1 MPVRHS
7 HGVGLNR
14 RQPGEKVVNRRPGV
28 NRRVHGQRMGRHTG
42 MIETDDTARHSG
54 TWSLFEPHPL
64 RQTILGEVHARP
76 FHPVDTPRRLFQMGF
91 VTGTAAS
98 AADRHALG
106 EMCRRQGVEPP
117 QDGAKHHRFSFTDG
131 ATLRWEQHSE
141 FTTYTF
147 DIPAHGDRRPFE
159 RSAREML
166 ALVPAFERPGPLL
179 VAADLHLMREEAVDG
194 LADHFDPA
202 SLAASHVDGQA
213 ALIASDFRPCP
224 DGFVRI
230 LVLDRSL
237 DPAGAGALCQRVL
250 EIETYRILALLGLPE
265 AQRLAPAMRRIE
277 EDLTRI
283 AAAMTTS
290 QELNSDQRLLDE
302 MTVLAAA
309 LEADWATSAYRFGAS
324 RAYDGIVQQ
333 RLAVIGESRYGAW
346 PTFGTFL
353 ARRMAPAMR
362 TCQMLEERQANL
374 SRKLTRAAN
383 LLRTRVDVAIE
394 QQNRDVLSA
403 MNERTGLQLRLQQT
417 VEGLSVAAIS
427 YYVVGLV
434 SYVAKGAKDAGLL
447 PVDPGFVTAAAVPVS
462 IMFVWL
468 LVRRIRRGHSE
479 GH

>member
-1 MPVRHS
+1 MGMSDMSGAGMSGRDKIDAPGPAIGPGPVF
-7 HGVGLNR
+7 
-14 RQPGEKVVNRRPGV
+14 
-28 NRRVHGQRMGRHTG
+28 
-42 MIETDDTARHSG
+42 A
-54 TWSLFEPHPL
+54 PHPL
-64 RQTILGEVHARP
+64 RATVLGEVHARP
-76 FHPVDTPRRLFQMGF
+76 FHPLETPRRLLHMGF
-91 VTGTAAS
+91 VTGSAAA
-98 AADRHALG
+98 AADRHALAELCRSLSVEAPG
-106 EMCRRQGVEPP
+106 E
-117 QDGAKHHRFSFTDG
+117 GAKHHRVDLPGG
-131 ATLRWEQHSE
+131 AGLRWEQHSE
-141 FTTYTF
+141 FTTYTL
-147 DIPAHGDRRPFE
+147 DIAAHDDRTPFE
-159 RSAREML
+159 RPVRELL
-166 ALVPAFERPGPLL
+166 ALVPAFVQPGPLL
-179 VAADLHLMREEAVDG
+179 VAADLHLMTEEAVDG
-194 LADHFDPA
+194 LADHFDAA
-202 SLAASHVDGQA
+202 SLAAARVEGDA

-230 LVLDRSL
+230 LVLDRAL

-250 EIETYRILALLGLPE
+250 EIEAYRILALLGLPE
-265 AQRLAPAMRRIE
+265 AQRLAPSMRRIE

-309 LEADWATSAYRFGAS
+309 LEADWAASAYRFGAS

-333 RLAVIGESRYGAW
+333 RLAVIGESRHEPW

-403 MNERTGLQLRLQQT
+403 MNERTALQLRLQQT

-447 PVDPGFVTAAAVPVS
+447 PVDPGFVTAAAVPLS
-462 IMFVWL
+462 ILFVWL
-468 LVRRIRRGHSE
+468 MVRRIRRGHSE
-479 GH
+479 SH